1 MRWLASSNNEGHKIG
16 LCTPA
21 PWHNCC
27 GWLGIKNQFSV
38 YLYSPNWVLTWQSPL
53 LGRLS
58 CQSWQGSSSGRTA
71 GRRRCRTAT
80 SRCQH
85 SHSSPRPAGAHQ
97 TPKKE
102 RQTQNVSC
110 CFHSNS
116 HQTPRTKR
124 QTQNLSRCLHSNSY
138 QTNVIVLSTIQLH
151 ADSHMPNALGKE
163 CGEGGWGKMKIRGLG
178 WESWGGSKSLAN
190 LAREPGDQEIKSEK
204 RFQLPPEGSN
214 IFYFWSGSGSLFQ
227 RVGASWNDLAPERF
241 MCVLTELRRVVC
253 MVHAVLAEIAKQ
265 MALGRKKVLADN
277 VVIIII
283 LRCSFTHTLTYN
295 TILYPIHLEISSKCK
310 DPRK

>member
-1 MRWLASSNNEGHKIG
+1 MRRLASSNNEGHKIG
-16 LCTPA
+16 LYTPA
-21 PWHNCC
+21 PWHNCY

-102 RQTQNVSC
+102 RETQNVSC

-138 QTNVIVLSTIQLH
+138 QTNVIVLSTVQLH

-190 LAREPGDQEIKSEK
+190 LAREPGDQEIKK
-204 RFQLPPEGSN
+204 RKEISASTRRKQHLLLLKWIRQPVPEGGCIMEWLSPWA
-214 IFYFWSGSGSLFQ
+214 FYVCSHWIETCSLH
-227 RVGASWNDLAPERF
+227 GA
-241 MCVLTELRRVVC
+241 
-253 MVHAVLAEIAKQ
+253 
-265 MALGRKKVLADN
+265 
-277 VVIIII
+277 
-283 LRCSFTHTLTYN
+283 RCSCRDSKADGFG
-295 TILYPIHLEISSKCK
+295 EKKSSC
-310 DPRK
+310 R